1 MPEMIYSNKHITEV
15 LLEGECFNYK
25 WAIVKL
31 PKTSRLFSLGEEI
44 TVDFHGGVTYTF
56 SKGLRQ
62 LKTVE
67 KNERYLVGWD
77 YTHYEVW
84 LNLISLREVR
94 DGQ

>member
-1 MPEMIYSNKHITEV
+1 MR
-15 LLEGECFNYK
+15 
-25 WAIVKL
+25 L

-67 KNERYLVGWD
+67 KNECYLVGWD
-77 YTHYEVW
+77 YTHAGDQIG
-84 LNLISLREVR
+84 LNQFEWDKKWTVNEIQAEIRDVIIQLIELEFE
-94 DGQ
+94 